1 MLVCPVCNKVSVTFD
16 PLMYLSLP
24 IPSTTMRTMTVTVL
38 STDGSTMPAP
48 FTVTVPKYGRFQD
61 LIDALSTKCFLRNEE
76 KLLVAEVF
84 MRVMVSNTAVLLVLR
99 SICHL
104 GFRSKAWPPNHFIM
118 LRVLIFCC
126 RSFLSTMYIMSL
138 LNFFANSFCHIF
150 VGICFLKAWVL
161 KYHNSLCS
169 IYIWMQNMLF
179 RECYANPCVIK

>member
-104 GFRSKAWPPNHFIM
+104 GFRSKAWPPE
-118 LRVLIFCC
+118 
-126 RSFLSTMYIMSL
+126 SL
-138 LNFFANSFCHIF
+138 H
-150 VGICFLKAWVL
+150 
-161 KYHNSLCS
+161 
-169 IYIWMQNMLF
+169 
-179 RECYANPCVIK
+179 YA